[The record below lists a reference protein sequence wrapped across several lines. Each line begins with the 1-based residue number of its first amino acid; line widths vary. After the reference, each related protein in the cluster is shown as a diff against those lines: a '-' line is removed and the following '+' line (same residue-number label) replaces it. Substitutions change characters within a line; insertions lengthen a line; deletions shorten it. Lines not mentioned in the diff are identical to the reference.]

1 MKNQVGFIV
10 SGDTIPHKRFF
21 DMTSIG
27 QWKYVCTIYALRFVS
42 PLQSA

>member
-1 MKNQVGFIV
+1 MVLKLDKNIGEFYMKNQVGFIV

-27 QWKYVCTIYALRFVS
+27 Q
-42 PLQSA
+42 